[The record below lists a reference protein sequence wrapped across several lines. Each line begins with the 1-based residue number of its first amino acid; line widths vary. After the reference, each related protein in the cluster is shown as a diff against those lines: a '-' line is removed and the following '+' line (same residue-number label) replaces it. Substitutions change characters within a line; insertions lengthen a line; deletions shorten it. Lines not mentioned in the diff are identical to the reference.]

1 AAVGRQVRQP
11 REDPLDALTDR
22 RMRLVPD
29 FAARHPQSTPL
40 LVILYRPRTESQFAL
55 ASEAV
60 EAKDR
65 VELDRVRSHPGLAVV
80 EIEERDAR
88 YPCSSAQAHMVSC
101 YAHLAAPKRSRV
113 LVAARRRRLG
123 DHVI

>member
-1 AAVGRQVRQP
+1 
-11 REDPLDALTDR
+11 
-22 RMRLVPD
+22 
-29 FAARHPQSTPL
+29 
-40 LVILYRPRTESQFAL
+40 
-55 ASEAV
+55 V
-60 EAKDR
+60 EF
-65 VELDRVRSHPGLAVV
+65 DRVRSHPGLAVV

-123 DHVI
+123 DHVIAARLKNNVQVGVAFGTNEHHRGNDGEDVMLERQSCSGQM